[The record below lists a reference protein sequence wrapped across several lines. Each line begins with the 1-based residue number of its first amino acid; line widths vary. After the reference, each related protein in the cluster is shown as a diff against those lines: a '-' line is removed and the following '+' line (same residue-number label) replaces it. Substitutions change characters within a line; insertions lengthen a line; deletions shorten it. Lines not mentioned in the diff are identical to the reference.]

1 MTILLLPS
9 VYYYDVIDQ
18 VQAKLN
24 PIVEQAESSMNIK
37 RKRSK
42 KGKAKKK
49 CSSERDVCLVIYE
62 ISLLQFQV
70 AIVLYM

>member
-42 KGKAKKK
+42 KGKSKRVALQYRFVFIKKAKPN
-49 CSSERDVCLVIYE
+49 SVIN
-62 ISLLQFQV
+62 L
-70 AIVLYM
+70 

>member
-42 KGKAKKK
+42 KGKSKRVALQYRCVFIKKAKPN
-49 CSSERDVCLVIYE
+49 SVIN
-62 ISLLQFQV
+62 L
-70 AIVLYM
+70 